1 MLKSIY
7 ITKQILYV
15 SNIIHRHMKMNY
27 TIKLS
32 SVFSVLMKNITQQ
45 SQKGWEKG
53 LEEDTLKIH
62 WYKKSVR

>member
-1 MLKSIY
+1 
-7 ITKQILYV
+7 
-15 SNIIHRHMKMNY
+15 MKMNY

-32 SVFSVLMKNITQQ
+32 SVFSVLRKNITQQ